1 MRKRIMLTVFVALMA
16 SSCQKK
22 ASGQTVAVVNG
33 EEITASE
40 LNDALTSDNVA
51 AGANTKEVRAAEL
64 QKLIDRKLMVQ
75 QARSDGLDKSPEFLN
90 QQRRMTEDLLL
101 NILIGKKLNT
111 SQLPSANEI
120 ASYEA
125 AHPQIFAGR
134 EIWTLDQIIYPI
146 SKDASVNA
154 KLGAAKTLRRGR
166 SNSDGEQYSI
176 QSWLEK
182 GRHGGLPERH
192 LRADQPRR
200 SGRAVHCAGCRQS
213 RGERHFST

>member
-125 AHPQIFAGR
+125 AHRRSSP
-134 EIWTLDQIIYPI
+134 
-146 SKDASVNA
+146 DA
-154 KLGAAKTLRRGR
+154 
-166 SNSDGEQYSI
+166 
-176 QSWLEK
+176 
-182 GRHGGLPERH
+182 
-192 LRADQPRR
+192 R
-200 SGRAVHCAGCRQS
+200 SGRGPDHLPDFQGRFGQRQAGGCKDPS
-213 RGERHFST
+213 RGR